1 MITDD
6 ILCKIKVL
14 SFISVF
20 VGCLVVL
27 ITKLLGNPL
36 FIHFIFGISILILN
50 KVINSV
56 FKVEE

>member
-20 VGCLVVL
+20 VGCFVVL

-36 FIHFIFGISILILN
+36 FINFIFGISILILN

>member
-14 SFISVF
+14 SFLSVF

-36 FIHFIFGISILILN
+36 YIHFIFAISILIIN
-50 KVINSV
+50 KVINNI
-56 FKVEE
+56 FRVEE